1 MEQNLNL
8 HELLNKTHKNGLTV
22 KLKKISVHDQMFKKL
37 KNQKLHI
44 EKEIY
49 KTAKY
54 EVQKL
59 ISYGKVV
66 FEKKIND
73 AIGKAKEL

>member
-1 MEQNLNL
+1 
-8 HELLNKTHKNGLTV
+8 
-22 KLKKISVHDQMFKKL
+22 MFKKL

-49 KTAKY
+49 KTAQY